1 MDGQQQKRMPQV
13 PTNIE
18 FTIAAIG
25 AACML
30 AACVLMIPAAIISLF
45 KIIEADRYFGVGRFG
60 GERLILKGLP
70 FSLGRMTE
78 YGLLMLFS
86 RTQFVK
92 RRYAS
97 ELNQIARNAP
107 PRRFVQL
114 LVWLYSS
121 WIMFTLAF
129 MLLGG
134 ALYLLY

>member
-1 MDGQQQKRMPQV
+1 MARLYHLE
-13 PTNIE
+13 TFII
-18 FTIAAIG
+18 FAG
-25 AACML
+25 AFCLLLGVAL
-30 AACVLMIPAAIISLF
+30 LVPAAIISLF
-45 KIIEADRYFGVGRFG
+45 KIVEADRHFGVGRFG

-86 RTQFVK
+86 KTQFVK

-97 ELNQIARNAP
+97 ELNQIAKNAP
-107 PRRFVQL
+107 PRRFVHL

-121 WIMFTLAF
+121 WILFTLAF

-134 ALYLLY
+134 ALYLFY